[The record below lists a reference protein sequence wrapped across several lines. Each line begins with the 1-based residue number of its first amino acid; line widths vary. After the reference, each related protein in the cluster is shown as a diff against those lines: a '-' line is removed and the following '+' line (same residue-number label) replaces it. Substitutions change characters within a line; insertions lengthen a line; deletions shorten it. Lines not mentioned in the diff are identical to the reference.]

1 MNTFVRIVSVLEII
15 VRIIIIIIRIIV
27 IVIRSKEKIYN
38 FEPCL

>member
-15 VRIIIIIIRIIV
+15 VRFIIIIRIIV

-38 FEPCL
+38 FEPCS